1 MPQAPANGSSKVR
14 FGPFEANPLTQEL
27 LCNGKRIRVPAQ
39 SFQVLQMLLHHPG
52 DLVTREQLRS
62 LLWPADTF
70 VDFEHGLN
78 AAVNRLRDALHDSA
92 DRPRWIETLPRRGY
106 RFIGTIQP
114 HVEPVPPPIAPAPPE
129 DPMHDKPL
137 ARPWKAAA
145 WAIGISLGVAA
156 ILAGHFLRPRS
167 EAGTGTLNPVPF
179 TSLPGVETSPAFSP
193 DGSRIAFAW
202 NGDPTSGSK
211 GFDLYVKAIGSETL
225 LRLTHHPSEWISS
238 VWSPDGTQIAFHRL
252 AGSDTGLYVVPALG
266 GPERKLRSTH
276 IPNSVASQVN
286 WSPDGK
292 WISFDD
298 RVPDQP
304 GDRMFL
310 LSPETLEATA
320 VPHNP
325 ACLHEANLNFSHTPN
340 SFLYVCVHNRTDFEV
355 YSLAGV
361 GGTSKLVTR
370 FTNFPNG
377 FAWSPNV
384 SRLVISELTKNGAD
398 LVEIPFPSGSPRQ
411 LPGVLDGTWPALST
425 KGDKL
430 AYSASSNS
438 VNIWRKDLM
447 KP

>member
-62 LLWPADTF
+62 LLWPSDTF

-78 AAVNRLRDALHDSA
+78 ATVNRLRDALHDSA
-92 DRPRWIETLPRRGY
+92 ARPR
-106 RFIGTIQP
+106 
-114 HVEPVPPPIAPAPPE
+114 
-129 DPMHDKPL
+129 
-137 ARPWKAAA
+137 KAAA